1 MRPRRRWSAFWEYLT
16 ALTPENNYL
25 CRAVLFVPG
34 DRFRFDFILKTFQKI
49 LIIVILQLFC
59 INQNTFAQDTITVA
73 KPSKPKF
80 RPEPLKATMMAVV
93 FPGLGQVYNRKFW
106 KIPVVYAG
114 FGALF
119 YSVGFNSSKYN
130 EFMKAYQDFTDV
142 IPQTDSYLDVIPP
155 TVDPSTYDPV
165 LYPETAV
172 PSNTSYWGD
181 RLLQGVDYYR
191 RYRDLSYIGIAGWY
205 LVSILDANVDASL
218 SNYDINDNLDIA
230 VFPMQISLP
239 GGYLGAGLNVS
250 LRITF

>member
-1 MRPRRRWSAFWEYLT
+1 LT

-25 CRAVLFVPG
+25 CRAVLFVPE
-34 DRFRFDFILKTFQKI
+34 DKYRYDFILKTFQKI
-49 LIIVILQLFC
+49 LIILVLQLFC
-59 INQNTFAQDTITVA
+59 IQQYNFAQDSITIA
-73 KPSKPKF
+73 KPAKPRF
-80 RPEPLKATMMAVV
+80 RPDPYKATMMAVV
-93 FPGLGQVYNRKFW
+93 FPGLGQVYNRKYW

-119 YSVGFNSSKYN
+119 YSVGYNSSKYN
-130 EFMKAYQDFTDV
+130 EYMKAYQDFTDV
-142 IPQTDSYLDVIPP
+142 IPQTDSYLDVIPS

-165 LYPETAV
+165 LYPESAV
-172 PSNTSYWGD
+172 PANTSYWQD

-218 SNYDINDNLDIA
+218 FNYDINDNLDIA

>member
-1 MRPRRRWSAFWEYLT
+1 
-16 ALTPENNYL
+16 
-25 CRAVLFVPG
+25 
-34 DRFRFDFILKTFQKI
+34 
-49 LIIVILQLFC
+49 
-59 INQNTFAQDTITVA
+59 
-73 KPSKPKF
+73 
-80 RPEPLKATMMAVV
+80 MMAVV
-93 FPGLGQVYNRKFW
+93 FPGLGQVYNRKYW

-119 YSVGFNSSKYN
+119 YSVGYNSSKYN
-130 EFMKAYQDFTDV
+130 EYMKAYQDFTDV
-142 IPQTDSYLDVIPP
+142 IPQTDSYLDLIPT
-155 TVDPSTYDPV
+155 TVDPATYDPV
-165 LYPETAV
+165 LYPESAI
-172 PSNTSYWGD
+172 PSNTSYWED

-218 SNYDINDNLDIA
+218 FNYDINDNLDIA